1 MYLSLG
7 TGIVHRDLQ
16 DLTVTLGMLF
26 DTPQCQ

>member
-7 TGIVHRDLQ
+7 TGVVHRDMQ

-26 DTPQCQ
+26 DTPQC